1 MSVNTS
7 DLKSFH
13 YLENGEV
20 TFSVFD
26 TVKTIP
32 KLEVGTYKVSW
43 ITSQQGGKLEIKVET
58 GSEDVEL
65 FEHDHKEKLDNVFNG
80 FFDKNVRKKIKN
92 LGFYHKLG
100 IILYGKQGT
109 GKSTIIKNYCA
120 EAIKKNNA
128 IVMYINFTNGTTAQ
142 WDFVRK
148 VRAIQD
154 NPIIIVI
161 EEIDEP
167 LKNGGVEGCFKRY
180 FDGNESIDDCI
191 ILASTNY
198 INDIPKALK
207 DRPSRFKYCLEVKGI
222 SDEKIIYDILNSMIG
237 DTHASTDIIE
247 YARKLVDSTLDEIKQ
262 FGLDK
267 IMDISTYST
276 KNTTN
281 IGFVTNKTEKN
292 LVE

>member
-32 KLEVGTYKVSW
+32 KLEVGIYKVSYV
-43 ITSQQGGKLEIKVET
+43 ITPQGAGKLEVKIET
-58 GSEDVEL
+58 GSEKVEL
-65 FEHDHKEKLDNVFNG
+65 FEYEHKEMLDKLFNG
-80 FFDKNVRKKIKN
+80 FFDKTVRKKIKK

-100 IILYGKQGT
+100 ILFHGKQGT
-109 GKSTIIKNYCA
+109 GKSTIIKKYCNDS
-120 EAIKKNNA
+120 IKNNKA
-128 IVMYINFTNGTTAQ
+128 IVMYINFANGTAQQ

-154 NPIIIVI
+154 NPIIVVI

-167 LKNGGVEGCFKRY
+167 LRSNGVEGCFKRY

-207 DRPSRFKYCLEVKGI
+207 DRPSRFKYCLEVKGV
-222 SDEKIIYDILNSMIG
+222 SNEKIIYDILNSMIG
-237 DTHASTDIIE
+237 DTHASSDIID
-247 YARKLVDSTLDEIKQ
+247 YARNLVDSTLDEIKQ

-267 IMDISTYST
+267 IMDIQSYNVNN
-276 KNTTN
+276 KKI
-281 IGFVTNKTEKN
+281 IGFIGK
-292 LVE
+292 